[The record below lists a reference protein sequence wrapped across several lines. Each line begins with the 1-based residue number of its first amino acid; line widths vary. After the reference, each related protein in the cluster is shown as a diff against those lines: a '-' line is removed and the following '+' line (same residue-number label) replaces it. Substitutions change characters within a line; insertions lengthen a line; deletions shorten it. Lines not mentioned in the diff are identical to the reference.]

1 MSSYVLL
8 GELCNFFFGVLWKES
23 LRLESPVLSEIGGG
37 HHKYIVGRYQFDIY
51 QITVFRNIV
60 RLRVIAHKSAKCM
73 SFSNDIVRGSAV

>member
-37 HHKYIVGRYQFDIY
+37 ATIN
-51 QITVFRNIV
+51 T
-60 RLRVIAHKSAKCM
+60 
-73 SFSNDIVRGSAV
+73 